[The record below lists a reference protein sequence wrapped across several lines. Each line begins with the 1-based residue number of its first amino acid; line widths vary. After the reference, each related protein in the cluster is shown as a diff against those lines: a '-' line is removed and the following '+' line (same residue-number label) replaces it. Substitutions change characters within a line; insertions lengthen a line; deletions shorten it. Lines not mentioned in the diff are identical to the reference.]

1 MPSSQPRDAA
11 LYARVKAEARKR
23 FARWPSAYGSAWLV
37 REYERRGGTF
47 RKSLSTSRKRRRRS
61 STSRKRRRRSSKQ
74 QGVGKWMREEWVQVL
89 PALQGKHVACGASS
103 KGGGKACR
111 PLHRVDARTPPTL
124 REVVRKHGRSKVRS
138 LAQRKAKHMDGRV
151 SWTRGTFRACITRPG
166 A

>member
-1 MPSSQPRDAA
+1 MSQPRDAA

-23 FARWPSAYGSAWLV
+23 FSRWPSAYGSAWLV

-47 RKSLSTSRKRRRRS
+47 RKEKSRSKSRKRS
-61 STSRKRRRRSSKQ
+61 

-89 PALQGKHVACGASS
+89 PALQGKHVACGAS

-124 REVVRKHGRSKVRS
+124 REVVRKHGRSKVRR
-138 LAQRKAKHMDGRV
+138 LAKRKAKHMDGRV
-151 SWTRGTFRACITRPG
+151 SWTRGTFRA
-166 A
+166 